1 MFYFVFLFKLF
12 KFKDEIHPRVLL
24 ALAVLRSKQ
33 YTMLTGGSQQNID
46 ISDLQTVNT
55 GKGVPYSVQGE
66 VDFFNMTDTLVTS
79 SEYYG
84 SSVRFSS
91 SSHKLTMERKLGCIM
106 RDSDDKRFILDCNF
120 HTRAHG
126 HYLNSVSSVC
136 LDCSN
141 SV

>member
-1 MFYFVFLFKLF
+1 M
-12 KFKDEIHPRVLL
+12 LL

-33 YTMLTGGSQQNID
+33 YSILTGGAQQNID
-46 ISDLQTVNT
+46 VSDLETINT

-79 SEYYG
+79 SQYYG

-91 SSHKLTMERKLGCIM
+91 SSHRLTMDRKLTSIM
-106 RDSDDKRFILDCNF
+106 RDCDDKRFILDCNF

-126 HYLNSVSSVC
+126 HYLNEVSSIC
-136 LDCSN
+136 TDCTDC
-141 SV
+141 V